1 MDRIELRPLTI
12 GETLD
17 ASFKLFTA
25 NLRKLLPL
33 AAVVLVPIGILQLV
47 LNARIGSDFSFLES
61 ALTEPPDPTVVFAP
75 LGRLLGLGIAT
86 ALLSLLG
93 TLLVQAAAIRLYA
106 DLYQGRDTSWQDSL
120 TFGISRFGPVL
131 AASILSALGI
141 GVGLL
146 FYLIPGMWLYVSW
159 WVVVPALL
167 VERLGPAQAL
177 GRSFDLVRRRFWP
190 TAGVAA
196 LAFLIVYVVQQ
207 IVGTIVS
214 VAVLPTTLVQP
225 VPDFGPALA
234 VTSAA
239 QTIVN
244 LFTVP
249 FLAAAVTVTYF
260 DLRVRLE
267 AYDLELMAEELR
279 DDDAPSE
286 PPSGDDDPFGLD
298 RP

>member
-33 AAVVLVPIGILQLV
+33 SAVVLIPIGILQLV
-47 LNARIGSDFSFLES
+47 LNARMGTDFSFLEA
-61 ALTEPPDPTVVFAP
+61 ALTEPADPTVVFAP
-75 LGRLLGLGIAT
+75 LGRLVALGIVT
-86 ALLSLLG
+86 GLLSLLG

-106 DLYQGRDTSWQDSL
+106 DLYQGRETSWQDSL

-131 AASILSALGI
+131 AASVLSALGI

-177 GRSFDLVRRRFWP
+177 GRSFDLVKRRFWP

-207 IVGTIVS
+207 IVGTLVS
-214 VAVLPTTLVQP
+214 IAVLPSVALQT

-249 FLAAAVTVTYF
+249 FLAAAVTVAYF

-267 AYDLELMAEELR
+267 GYDLELMAAELDEADR
-279 DDDAPSE
+279 SGE
-286 PPSGDDDPFGLD
+286 PPADDDPFGLD

>member
-33 AAVVLVPIGILQLV
+33 SAVVLIPIGILQLV
-47 LNARIGSDFSFLES
+47 LNARMGTDFSFLEA
-61 ALTEPPDPTVVFAP
+61 ALTEPADPTVVFAP
-75 LGRLLGLGIAT
+75 LGRLVALGIVT
-86 ALLSLLG
+86 GLLSLLG

-106 DLYQGRDTSWQDSL
+106 DLYQGRETSWQDSL

-131 AASILSALGI
+131 AASVLSALGI

-177 GRSFDLVRRRFWP
+177 GRSFDLVKRRFWP

-207 IVGTIVS
+207 IVGTLVS
-214 VAVLPTTLVQP
+214 IAVLPSVALQT

-249 FLAAAVTVTYF
+249 FLAAAVTVAYF

-267 AYDLELMAEELR
+267 GYDLELMAAELDEADR
-279 DDDAPSE
+279 SGE
-286 PPSGDDDPFGLD
+286 PRADDDPFGLD

>member
-17 ASFKLFTA
+17 ASFKLFTT

-33 AAVVLVPIGILQLV
+33 AAVVLIPIGILQLV
-47 LNARIGSDFSFLES
+47 LNARMGTDFSFLEA
-61 ALTEPPDPTVVFAP
+61 ALTEPADPTVVFAP
-75 LGRLLGLGIAT
+75 LGRLVALGIVT
-86 ALLSLLG
+86 GLLSLLG

-106 DLYQGRDTSWQDSL
+106 DLYQGRETSWQDSL

-177 GRSFDLVRRRFWP
+177 GRSFDLVKRRFWP

-207 IVGTIVS
+207 IVGTLVS
-214 VAVLPTTLVQP
+214 IAVLPGVALQT
-225 VPDFGPALA
+225 VPDLGPALA

-249 FLAAAVTVTYF
+249 FLAAAATVAYF

-267 AYDLELMAEELR
+267 GYDLELMAAELDEADR
-279 DDDAPSE
+279 SGE
-286 PPSGDDDPFGLD
+286 PPADDDPFGLD
-298 RP
+298 RL